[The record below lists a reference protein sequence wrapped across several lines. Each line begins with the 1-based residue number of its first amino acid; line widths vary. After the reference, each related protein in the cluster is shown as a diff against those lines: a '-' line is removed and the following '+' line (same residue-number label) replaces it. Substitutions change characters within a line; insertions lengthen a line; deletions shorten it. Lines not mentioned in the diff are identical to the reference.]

1 MAHADPPD
9 ISLVEV
15 IYGYFYFLCLNPC
28 RTQQNHFPL
37 SGYDEILS
45 EPQKRRKWIHQRGAG
60 EKCQFCLWRGHSR
73 DEAFVGEGIFWNAN
87 PLESLGSRVYRATSR
102 APERELGTV
111 SSTLH
116 QPRHVIPL
124 LVLSRQSGNGRTGW
138 YLSHLPLYSHK
149 QFKGQEIYFDSW
161 LEVFPTCNS
170 WATRSQ
176 VWVRRAV
183 NAAQHELMILV
194 FESGMRASDG
204 TQWIKALATKLEDLI
219 CDPRT

>member
-87 PLESLGSRVYRATSR
+87 PLESLRTRVYRATSR

-116 QPRHVIPL
+116 QSPPRDPSARTVSSFGKWAHRVKPQL
-124 LVLSRQSGNGRTGW
+124 L
-138 YLSHLPLYSHK
+138 
-149 QFKGQEIYFDSW
+149 
-161 LEVFPTCNS
+161 
-170 WATRSQ
+170 
-176 VWVRRAV
+176 
-183 NAAQHELMILV
+183 
-194 FESGMRASDG
+194 ASLL
-204 TQWIKALATKLEDLI
+204 TQTV
-219 CDPRT
+219 